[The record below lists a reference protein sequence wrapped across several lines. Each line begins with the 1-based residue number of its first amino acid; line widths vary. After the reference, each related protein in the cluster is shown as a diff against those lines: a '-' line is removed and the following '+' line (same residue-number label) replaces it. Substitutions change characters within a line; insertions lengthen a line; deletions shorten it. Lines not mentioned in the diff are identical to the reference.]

1 MSQSSPDLLKKHFQQ
16 LRKCSCEHLWNLEVP
31 RFNQASPKERMLQV
45 SLIRAIGV
53 VFSESGTEL
62 QKSFARKWLRS
73 LLEDSQEKIRRY
85 AIQALPK
92 IGATKEEET
101 ALLKILRTTHS
112 EREKQTLTATLE
124 HVGGSASLEAKKEG
138 VLGGSSRT
146 QLRLEANIAREEAAS
161 AILFEKNL
169 RDLTD
174 ITIHL
179 HCRKGLQE
187 ILREEIQFV
196 PRAQSKFR
204 VTAVFPEQVALTPTT
219 AFCLQDLL
227 RFRTSGTLAFAL
239 GHLDSSDKEP
249 PVEALADLISSSA
262 CVRLLKSL
270 TRGPL
275 RYRLEFLFDSA
286 RGHGVKAL
294 GEALYA
300 RNPALLNDPRNAPWE
315 IQIFRAQKQYSVELT
330 PKLRPD
336 PRFAYRTGDVPAA
349 SHPPIAAALARVAS
363 LQKGEIVWD
372 PFCGSGL
379 ELVECALLG
388 GVSRVFGTDLAPD
401 ALETTRANLRS
412 ALTPSPQT
420 TLACLDFRDH
430 AQLSE
435 LRNLSLV
442 ITNPPLGKR
451 VRIPNLTR
459 LIEELFNAAAATLKP
474 GGRLVFINPV
484 DLRPKGHSLQLRFRQ
499 KIDLGG
505 FFCHLE
511 KYEKT
516 VSKKASPIRETK
528 SVQRPSSAKTHSPKT
543 HLSKRPTPQEELK
556 KKRP

>member
-16 LRKCSCEHLWNLEVP
+16 LRQCSCEHLWNLEVP
-31 RFNQASPKERMLQV
+31 RFNQASPKERMQQV

-92 IGATKEEET
+92 LGATKEEET

-112 EREKQTLTATLE
+112 EREKHSLTATLE
-124 HVGGSASLEAKKEG
+124 HVGGSASLEAKKQG

-146 QLRLEANIAREEAAS
+146 QLRLEANIAREEGAS
-161 AILFEKNL
+161 AILLEKNL
-169 RDLTD
+169 RDLTG
-174 ITIHL
+174 IAIHL

-187 ILREEIQFV
+187 ILREEIQSV

-204 VTAVFPEQVALTPTT
+204 VTAVLPEQVALTPTT
-219 AFCLQDLL
+219 AFCLQDLF
-227 RFRTSGTLAFAL
+227 RFRTFGTLAFAL
-239 GHLDSSDKEP
+239 GQIDSSDKEP

-270 TRGPL
+270 TRGPF

-286 RGHGVKAL
+286 RGRGVKAL

-315 IQIFRAQKQYSVELT
+315 IQIFRSQKRYSVELT

-388 GVSRVFGTDLAPD
+388 GISRVFGTDLAPD

-420 TLACLDFRDH
+420 TLACLDFREYT
-430 AQLSE
+430 QLPE

-451 VRIPNLTR
+451 VRIPNLAL
-459 LIEELFNAAAATLKP
+459 LIEELFTAASAVLKP

-484 DLRPKGHSLQLRFRQ
+484 DLKPKTHSLQLRFRQ

-511 KYEKT
+511 KYEKA
-516 VSKKASPIRETK
+516 VPKNASANPKPK
-528 SVQRPSSAKTHSPKT
+528 SEQRPVSVKPQSQKPPASTRHPISEGLKR
-543 HLSKRPTPQEELK
+543 KRP
-556 KKRP
+556 